1 MVIETKFMACIGG
14 GDSVR
19 GQLAPRVEGR
29 PDISVGILVLVDLA
43 NLDVSC
49 GADLITGL
57 IGQDEGFLN
66 LVLATDS
73 GTRRALVA
81 EGEVGLGLVEPF
93 EEVDLSR
100 DFAALGDRRD
110 GENLVLH
117 GGRFVCCS
125 KLVLNT
131 KTVLAF
137 SVKY

>member
-1 MVIETKFMACIGG
+1 MCSGWS
-14 GDSVR
+14 DSVR

-29 PDISVGILVLVDLA
+29 PDVSVSILVLVDLA
-43 NLDVSC
+43 NLDMSC
-49 GADLITGL
+49 SADLITGL
-57 IGQDEGFLN
+57 IWQDEGFIN

-117 GGRFVCCS
+117 GGCFVRCS
-125 KLVLNT
+125 YLVPNT
-131 KTVLAF
+131 KTFLAF